1 MIRLDALEI
10 LDSRGQP
17 TLAVAAQLEDGTKA
31 WARVPSGA
39 STGSKE
45 ALELRDGDPKRFL
58 GKGVEKA
65 VAHVLG
71 PLQDAVAH
79 LSPERQEEVD
89 RALLAADGTPSK
101 SKLGANAILGVSMAV
116 AAAAAKSRGLPLYR
130 YWKQEGPYR
139 LPVPLLNVINGGR
152 HADNNLDLQ
161 EFMLVPHGFPTF
173 HRALRAAAEIY
184 QHLKHLLRERNL
196 STGVGDEGGFAPDL
210 RSDEEALELLVEAIE
225 RAGYRPGEEVSLAID
240 AAASELGQK
249 GRYRVQGEAMEA
261 PSLVALYEKW
271 SRLYPVVSLEDGL
284 GEDDPQGWQA
294 LNRALG
300 NRWQL
305 VGDDL
310 FVTSRELILWG
321 QREKLANT
329 VLIKPNQVGTLT
341 ETFAALE
348 ACRNGGW
355 RAILSHRSG
364 ETEDT
369 IIADLAVASGAGQ
382 IKTGAPA
389 RGERVAKYN
398 RLLLIEKELG
408 EDGMYAGPEFFPR

>member
-1 MIRLDALEI
+1 MIRLDAMEI

-17 TLAVAAQLEDGTKA
+17 TLAVAARLEDGTQA

-45 ALELRDGDPKRFL
+45 ALELRDGDPERFL
-58 GKGVEKA
+58 GKGVERA

-71 PLQDAVAH
+71 PLQDAIAG
-79 LSPERQEEVD
+79 LSPYRQEEID
-89 RALLAADGTPSK
+89 RALREADGTPAK
-101 SKLGANAILGVSMAV
+101 SRLGANAILGVSMAV
-116 AAAAAKSRGLPLYR
+116 ARAAAKSRGVPLYR
-130 YWKQEGPYR
+130 YWKPRGPYR

-173 HRALRAAAEIY
+173 RRALQAAAEIY
-184 QHLKHLLRERNL
+184 QHLKNHLREKGL

-210 RSDEEALELLVEAIE
+210 KSDEEALELLVAAIE
-225 RAGYRPGEEVSLAID
+225 RAGYRPEKEVSLAID
-240 AAASELGQK
+240 AAASELGEK
-249 GRYRVQGEAMEA
+249 GRYRVQGEALE
-261 PSLVALYEKW
+261 SFGLVALYQRW
-271 SRLYPVVSLEDGL
+271 SRLYPIVSLEDGL
-284 GEDDPQGWQA
+284 GEDDPSGWKALNQA
-294 LNRALG
+294 LGAQ
-300 NRWQL
+300 WQL

-310 FVTSRELILWG
+310 FVTQKELILWG
-321 QREKLANT
+321 QRENLANA

-341 ETFAALE
+341 ETWEALE
-348 ACRNGGW
+348 ACEKAGW
-355 RAILSHRSG
+355 RAIISHRSG

-369 IIADLAVASGAGQ
+369 TIADLAVASGAGQ

-389 RGERVAKYN
+389 RGERTAKYN

-408 EDGMYAGPEFFPR
+408 DEAVYAGPELFPR